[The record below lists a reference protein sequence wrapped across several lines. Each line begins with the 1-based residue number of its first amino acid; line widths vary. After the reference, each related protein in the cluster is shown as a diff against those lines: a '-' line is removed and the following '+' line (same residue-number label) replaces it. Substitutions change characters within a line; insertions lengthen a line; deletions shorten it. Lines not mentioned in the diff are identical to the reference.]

1 MERRVDKRG
10 RPWAI
15 CTVED
20 LDGAVEVLFF
30 ASAYAVHSHDLVQ
43 DAAVAVTGRTSR
55 RGDTVAVIG
64 ERLTPIDLTR
74 GSETP
79 LELTCLPRL
88 LDLDAVTELRQSL
101 TAHPG
106 DTPVH
111 VRLECV
117 TGPQYFA
124 LDDYP
129 VHVTATLLGE
139 LKGIR
144 AITEVITRRACR
156 R

>member
-1 MERRVDKRG
+1 VDKRG

-20 LDGAVEVLFF
+20 LDAAVEVLFF
-30 ASAYAVHSHDLVQ
+30 ASAYAVHSPDLVQ
-43 DAAVAVTGRTSR
+43 DAAVAVTGRTSL

-64 ERLTPIDLTR
+64 ERLTRIDLSR
-74 GSETP
+74 SSDAP

-88 LDLDAVTELRQSL
+88 LDLNAVTELRQSL

-106 DTPVH
+106 VTPVH
-111 VRLECV
+111 VRLECLA
-117 TGPQYFA
+117 GPRCFA
-124 LDDYP
+124 LDNYP
-129 VHVTATLLGE
+129 VHVTAALLGE

-144 AITEVITRRACR
+144 AITGVRHSL
-156 R
+156 